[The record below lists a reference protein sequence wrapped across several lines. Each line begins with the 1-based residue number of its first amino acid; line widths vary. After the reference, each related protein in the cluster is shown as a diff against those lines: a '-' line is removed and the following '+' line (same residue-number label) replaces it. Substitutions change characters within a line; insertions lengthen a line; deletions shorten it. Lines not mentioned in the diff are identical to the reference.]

1 MKKKMKL
8 KLVLWASPFLIFV
21 FFLFVLLSVL
31 TSGISPTSNSVGDGS
46 TLIQFTY
53 DRAKVQAFLD
63 RYPYLKDK
71 LPDFEQI
78 AQKYTIDPILMIA
91 IIIQETGGSS
101 EALTVHNNP
110 SGQMNPGGGLMHFS
124 SLLEG
129 LEMTG
134 KTLNNL
140 INERKLDTIE
150 KLGSV
155 YCPVGAT
162 NDPMG
167 LNVHWVPNIKGFVE
181 QMGGMS
187 FITFPS
193 LGDGQFIV
201 PVKNPVITSE
211 FSDRIN
217 PVTGQA
223 ESHKG
228 IDFGQP
234 TGSEI
239 AAIQG
244 GTVVYAAYDGAGFQ
258 GYGKAV
264 MIQHS
269 ESLYTLYGHMI
280 EISATTGQQVTQG
293 QVIGL
298 VGSTG
303 QSSGPHLHLEVRHS
317 QFGNQVN
324 PRPLLPL

>member
-1 MKKKMKL
+1 MKKKTKL
-8 KLVLWASPFLIFV
+8 KLFLWISPALIVV
-21 FFLFVLLSVL
+21 FFFFTLISVM
-31 TSGISPTSNSVGDGS
+31 TGGVAPTSNNVGDVS

-53 DRAKVQAFLD
+53 DREKVQAFLD

-71 LPDFEQI
+71 LADFEQV
-78 AQKYTIDPILMIA
+78 AKKYSIDPILMIA

-110 SGQMNPGGGLMHFS
+110 SGQMIPGGGLMHFE

-140 INERKLDTIE
+140 INERQLDTIE
-150 KLGSV
+150 KLGAV

-187 FITFPS
+187 FISFPS
-193 LGDGQFIV
+193 VGDGTFIV

-228 IDFGQP
+228 LDFGQP

-244 GTVVYAAYDGAGFQ
+244 GMVVYAAYDGAGFQ

-269 ESLYTLYGHMI
+269 ESLYTLYGHMS
-280 EISATTGQQVTQG
+280 EISVTTGQQVTQG